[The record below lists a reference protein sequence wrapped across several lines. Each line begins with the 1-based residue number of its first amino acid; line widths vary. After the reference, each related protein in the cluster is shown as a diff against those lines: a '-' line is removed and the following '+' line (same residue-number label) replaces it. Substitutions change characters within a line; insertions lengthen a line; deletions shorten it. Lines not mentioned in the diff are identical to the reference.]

1 MAGDERERLHRKLE
15 EVLGLE
21 EARTLMGELGS
32 RGVTRREL
40 RDELRGLESRLVGID
55 SRLAGTDS
63 RMDGFESKLE
73 LLEARTDTKLA
84 NLESRMLE
92 RMNDQTRTLV
102 RMFYVS
108 NASMVLAVATLA
120 FGAARL
126 A

>member
-1 MAGDERERLHRKLE
+1 MPVDERERLHRKLE

-21 EARTLMGELGS
+21 GARTLMSELGS
-32 RGVTRREL
+32 RGVTREEL
-40 RDELRGLESRLVGID
+40 RDELRGVESHLVGI
-55 SRLAGTDS
+55 DS

-73 LLEARTDTKLA
+73 LLEVRMDTKLA

-92 RMNDQTRTLV
+92 RMTDQTRTFV
-102 RMFYVS
+102 RTFYVS
-108 NASMVLAVATLA
+108 NATMVPAVATLA

>member
-1 MAGDERERLHRKLE
+1 MPVDERERLHRKLE

-21 EARTLMGELGS
+21 GARTLMSELGF
-32 RGVTRREL
+32 RGVTREEL
-40 RDELRGLESRLVGID
+40 RDELRGVESHLVGI
-55 SRLAGTDS
+55 DS

-73 LLEARTDTKLA
+73 LLEARMDTRLA

-92 RMNDQTRTLV
+92 RMTDQTRTFV
-102 RMFYVS
+102 RTFYVS
-108 NASMVLAVATLA
+108 SATMVLAVATLA

>member
-1 MAGDERERLHRKLE
+1 MAVDERERLHRKLE

-32 RGVTRREL
+32 RGVTREEL
-40 RDELRGLESRLVGID
+40 RDELRGLEGRLVGI
-55 SRLAGTDS
+55 DS

-73 LLEARTDTKLA
+73 LLEARMDTKLA

-92 RMNDQTRTLV
+92 RMTDQTRTFV
-102 RMFYVS
+102 RTFYVS
-108 NASMVLAVATLA
+108 NAAMVLAVATLA